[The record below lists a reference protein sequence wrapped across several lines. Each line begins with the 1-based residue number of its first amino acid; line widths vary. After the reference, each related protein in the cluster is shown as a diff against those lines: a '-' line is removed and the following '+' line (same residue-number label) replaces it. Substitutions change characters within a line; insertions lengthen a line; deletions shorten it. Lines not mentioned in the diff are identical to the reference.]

1 MSCELSWFSSQCQLN
16 VVLILSIVFIYNGL
30 SQAAFICLDLNR
42 ALFICPHLTSLCL
55 FVLI

>member
-30 SQAAFICLDLNR
+30 SQAAFICLNLNR
-42 ALFICPHLTSLCL
+42 AMFICPH
-55 FVLI
+55 

>member
-30 SQAAFICLDLNR
+30 SQAACICLDLNR
-42 ALFICPHLTSLCL
+42 AVFICSH
-55 FVLI
+55 

>member
-16 VVLILSIVFIYNGL
+16 VVLILSIVFIYNCL

-42 ALFICPHLTSLCL
+42 AVFICPY
-55 FVLI
+55 